1 MDSTRTRLGFF
12 FNDLDLTRTRT
23 LETRAWTRTRG
34 IVTRLQ
40 HWYRPAPFHLH
51 PPLGHCKWRLACCR
65 KRLLLKRHWCRR
77 QSCHS
82 NMSDQW
88 GSIRPLRDICVKM
101 IQSKKKKTSK
111 LFALQTKKKISI
123 KKKKCSIKKKK
134 NSIKEK

>member
-1 MDSTRTRLGFF
+1 MSSGLDSDSTQIF

-51 PPLGHCKWRLACCR
+51 PSIANGD
-65 KRLLLKRHWCRR
+65 LLVVERDCYSNVIGVDK
-77 QSCHS
+77 SCHS

-101 IQSKKKKTSK
+101 IQSKKKKDFKTFCTSNE
-111 LFALQTKKKISI
+111 KKNFNQ
-123 KKKKCSIKKKK
+123 KKKCSIKKKK

>member
-1 MDSTRTRLGFF
+1 MSSGLDSDSTQIFF
-12 FNDLDLTRTRT
+12 YDLDLTRTRT

-65 KRLLLKRHWCRR
+65 KRLLLKRHWCR

-88 GSIRPLRDICVKM
+88 GSIRPLRDVCVKM
-101 IQSKKKKTSK
+101 IQSKKKR
-111 LFALQTKKKISI
+111 LQNFLHFKRKKRFQSKKKSVQ
-123 KKKKCSIKKKK
+123 SKKK